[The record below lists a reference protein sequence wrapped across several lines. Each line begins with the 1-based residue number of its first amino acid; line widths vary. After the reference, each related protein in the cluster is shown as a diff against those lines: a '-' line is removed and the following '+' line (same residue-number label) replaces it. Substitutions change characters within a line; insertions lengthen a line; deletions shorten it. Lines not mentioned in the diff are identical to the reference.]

1 MADQSAAA
9 RIDELREQINL
20 HNYRYHVLDSPLV
33 GDSQFD
39 VLLTELREL
48 EVANPDLVTPE
59 SPTQRIGGAPSPEFH
74 EVQHPQPMLSLANA
88 FEDADL
94 EAWYKRAAGVLE
106 VDDFAMVCEPKI
118 DGLAIALTYENGKLV
133 RGATRGDGLR
143 GEDVTP
149 NVRTINSVPLTLMP
163 NLTMPQRFEVRG
175 EVYMPRDAFA
185 QMNEARAERG
195 EQLMANTRNGAAGSL
210 RQLDPQIT
218 AQRRLDIWIY
228 SLGWNEGGVV
238 PETHTNVMAWL
249 RELGFRVNPEIRRV
263 ESLRGA
269 IDYHTQW
276 GESRFEKNYGT
287 DGVVIKIDRL
297 DYQRHLGFI
306 GREPRWAMAYKFP
319 AEQAITKLL
328 EIRINVGRTGSLNP
342 YAVLEPVQVGGVTI
356 QHATL
361 HNEDDIRRKDI
372 RVGDY
377 VFVERA
383 GEVIPRVA
391 GPVLERRAGG
401 LEPFAMP
408 ELCPSCNTP
417 VIHEEGEAAHRCVN
431 SRCPEQQAERIKH
444 FVSQAAMDIDGLGEK
459 LVAALLEQELIKD
472 FPDVYRL
479 TEEQIADMERMGAKS
494 AANLVAAIER
504 SKTRPLASV
513 ISGLGIL
520 HVGGETADLLARRFG
535 SVRRLM
541 ESSEEE
547 LQAIPGIG
555 PIVAKGIA
563 EHFANE
569 GNRLIV
575 DELAAAGVTLEGDV
589 EPVVEGPQPFDGLRF
604 VVTGRLEGF
613 TRSQA
618 ESFIKDRGGQ
628 VSGSVSKKTNYVVV
642 GEEPGSKADDAQRLE
657 VRTLSEDELIAIAD
671 EAATAQAGTNEA
683 GI

>member
-9 RIDELREQINL
+9 RINELREQIDL
-20 HNYRYHVLDSPLV
+20 HNHQYHVLDSPLI

-39 VLLTELREL
+39 ALLVALRALEETNPELI
-48 EVANPDLVTPE
+48 TPE
-59 SPTQRIGGAPSPEFH
+59 SPTQRIGGAPSSRFP

-94 EAWYKRAAGVLE
+94 VAWYKRAAGMLE

-118 DGLAIALTYENGKLV
+118 DGLAIALTYENSKLV
-133 RGATRGDGLR
+133 RGATRGNGLR

-149 NVRTINSVPLTLMP
+149 NVRTIHSIPLSLIP
-163 NLTMPQRFEVRG
+163 NPTTPQRFEVRG

-185 QMNEARAERG
+185 QINEARAERG
-195 EQLMANTRNGAAGSL
+195 EQPMANTRNGAAGSL

-218 AQRRLDIWIY
+218 AQRRLDVWIY
-228 SLGWNEGGVV
+228 SLGWNEGGAV
-238 PETHTNVMAWL
+238 PETHSDAMAWL

-263 ESLRGA
+263 ESLPGA
-269 IDYHTQW
+269 IAYHSEW
-276 GESRFEKNYGT
+276 GKSRFDKNYGT

-297 DYQRHLGFI
+297 DHQRHLGFI
-306 GREPRWAMAYKFP
+306 GREPRWAIAYKFP

-328 EIRINVGRTGSLNP
+328 EIRINVGRTGNLNP
-342 YAVLEPVQVGGVTI
+342 YAVLVPVQVGGVTI

-377 VFVERA
+377 VYVERA
-383 GEVIPRVA
+383 GEVIPQVV
-391 GPVLERRAGG
+391 GPVIDRRLEG
-401 LEPFAMP
+401 LVEFSMP
-408 ELCPSCNTP
+408 ARCPSCDTP
-417 VIHEEGEAAHRCVN
+417 IVREEGEAAHRCVN
-431 SRCPEQQAERIKH
+431 ARCPEQQAERIKH

-459 LVAALLEQELIKD
+459 LVAQLLEQKLIKD
-472 FPDVYRL
+472 FPDIFRL
-479 TEEQIADMERMGAKS
+479 TEEQIADMERMGTKS
-494 AANLVAAIER
+494 AANLIAAIEAG
-504 SKTRPLASV
+504 KTRPLPAV

-535 SVRRLM
+535 SIPRLM
-541 ESSEEE
+541 ESTEEE
-547 LQAIPGIG
+547 LQAISGIG

-575 DELAAAGVTLEGDV
+575 EELATVGVVLEGDT
-589 EPVVEGPQPFDGLRF
+589 EPVVKDPQPFKDLRF
-604 VVTGRLEGF
+604 VVTGRLAGF

-618 ESFIKDRGGQ
+618 ESYIKERGGQ
-628 VSGSVSKKTNYVVV
+628 VSGSVSKKTNYVVI
-642 GEEPGSKADDAQRLE
+642 GEEAGSKADDAQRLE
-657 VRTLSEDELIAIAD
+657 VRILSEDELVALAIETNPD
-671 EAATAQAGTNEA
+671 EPGL
-683 GI
+683 